1 MKQLINLLF
10 LSFCLSANLLAQSQ
24 ATLQGKVTEAKT
36 GDDAINAYIK
46 LMKNGVAKATVA
58 TDFEGDYSINIDA
71 GTYDVEVSYVGM
83 ATQLIKGVV
92 LNSGRITIVNVKLE
106 ENKNVES
113 FGCCL
118 CEYKVPLTQRD
129 NTTSGATYTSDQ
141 ICRSPR

>member
-1 MKQLINLLF
+1 MKQLINLFL

-46 LMKNGVAKATVA
+46 LMKNGVAKTTVA
-58 TDFEGDYSINIDA
+58 TDFEGDYSVNVDA

-92 LNSGRITIVNVKLE
+92 LNSESATTLNVKLE
-106 ENKNVES
+106 VNTNIVI
-113 FGCCL
+113 GLYCPD
-118 CEYKVPLTQRD
+118 YKVPLIQRD
-129 NTTSGATYTSDQ
+129 NTTSGAIYTSDQ
-141 ICRSPR
+141 IERSPK